1 MRWSH
6 SPCSRKAC
14 EAFQDQL
21 GVSPILAELIS
32 RLDLPDAAAAK
43 RFLNPRLADLGDPF
57 TITHLRQAAERLGRS
72 IDRGEVITVFG
83 DYDVDGVTS
92 TALLVGILRCFDLD
106 PRFVVPLRMQ
116 EGYGLS
122 REAIDRA
129 IDLEHP
135 NLFVALDCGTN
146 SIEEVAYLRDSGIDV
161 LIVDH
166 HRSKETVPSEC
177 TLINPH
183 VFDEDK
189 VVVRNLCT
197 VGLVFK
203 LVHGLLKLRR
213 DQGDPRAFE
222 IQLREYLD
230 LVAMGTVA
238 DMVPLMDENRVLA
251 RHGLRA
257 LKRTRR
263 PGLRSLMKVSGMKN
277 GVDVRPVDVSF
288 RLAPRINASGRLADA
303 SLSVE
308 LILNRDPEF
317 CLETAFQ
324 LDSFNRERQD
334 IERQITEEALAQVED
349 RFSQA
354 SGMVVYGSD
363 WHPGVVGIV
372 ASRLMRRFH
381 RPCLVLGREGTMA
394 KGSGRSVNGINL
406 IEVLGSCRD
415 LLDSWGGHPMA
426 VGISLEVD
434 RVSEFQSKFDAAVKG
449 AGKGRELEP
458 ILKVASWLELENVT
472 EELLDELDRLHP
484 FGQANPEPVFA
495 TRGVVLQTRPEV
507 FKGQHFR
514 FSVSDQDRRRL
525 NGVAWKMADRLP
537 PVGKPIDIAYQLSW
551 NHYNGR
557 QTMQMELA
565 AWRPSEGTSAG
576 G

>member
-1 MRWSH
+1 MS
-6 SPCSRKAC
+6 S
-14 EAFQDQL
+14 
-21 GVSPILAELIS
+21 ILAELIGH
-32 RLDLPDAAAAK
+32 LDLPDTAAAK

-57 TITHLRQAAERLGRS
+57 TVTHLRPAAERLCHS
-72 IDRGEVITVFG
+72 IDNAEVVTVFG

-92 TALLVGILRCFDLD
+92 TALLVGILRCFGLD
-106 PRFVVPLRMQ
+106 PHFVVPLRME

-135 NLFVALDCGTN
+135 DLFVALDCGTN
-146 SIEEVAYLRDSGIDV
+146 SVEEVAYLRGKGIDV

-166 HRSKETVPSEC
+166 HRSKEGIPSEC

-189 VVVRNLCT
+189 TIIKNLCT

-213 DQGDPRAFE
+213 DQADPRAFE

-238 DMVPLMDENRVLA
+238 DMVPLVDENRVLA

-257 LKRTRR
+257 LKRTQR

-317 CLETAFQ
+317 CLETAFR
-324 LDSFNRERQD
+324 LDGFNRKRQD
-334 IERQITEEALAQVED
+334 IERQITEEAFTQVEE
-349 RFSQA
+349 RFQDA
-354 SGMVVYGSD
+354 GGMVVYGSE

-372 ASRLMRRFH
+372 ASRLMRHFH

-426 VGISLEVD
+426 VGVSLEVD
-434 RVSEFQSKFDAAVKG
+434 RVPEFQSRFDAAVKK
-449 AGKGRELEP
+449 AGEGREVEP
-458 ILKVASWLELENVT
+458 ILEVASWLDLEGVT

-495 TRGVVLQTRPEV
+495 TRGVVFRTRPEV
-507 FKGQHFR
+507 FKRQHFR
-514 FSVSDQDRRRL
+514 FSISDRNRRRL
-525 NGVAWKMADRLP
+525 SGVAWKMSDRLP
-537 PVGKPIDIAYQLSW
+537 PVGEPVDIAYRLNW

-557 QTMQMELA
+557 QTMQMELT
-565 AWRPSEGTSAG
+565 AWRPSEEESEA
-576 G
+576 

>member
-6 SPCSRKAC
+6 TPCSREAR

-21 GVSPILAELIS
+21 GVSSILAELIGH
-32 RLDLPDAAAAK
+32 LDLPDADAAK

-57 TITHLRQAAERLGRS
+57 TITHLRQAAERLCHS
-72 IDRGEVITVFG
+72 IDNAEVVTVFG

-92 TALLVGILRCFDLD
+92 TAFLVGILRCFGLD
-106 PRFVVPLRMQ
+106 PHFVVPLRME

-122 REAIDRA
+122 REAVDRA
-129 IDLEHP
+129 INLEHP
-135 NLFVALDCGTN
+135 DLFVALDCGTN
-146 SIEEVAYLRDSGIDV
+146 STGEVAYLREKGIDV

-166 HRSKETVPSEC
+166 HRSKEAIPSEC

-189 VVVRNLCT
+189 AIIRNLCT

-213 DQGDPRAFE
+213 DQADPRAFE

-238 DMVPLMDENRVLA
+238 DMVPLVDENRVLA

-277 GVDVRPVDVSF
+277 GVEVRPGDVSF

-317 CLETAFQ
+317 CLETAFR

-334 IERQITEEALAQVED
+334 IERQITEEAFKQVEE
-349 RFSQA
+349 RFQDA
-354 SGMVVYGSD
+354 GGMVVYGSE

-372 ASRLMRRFH
+372 ASRLMRHFH
-381 RPCLVLGREGTMA
+381 RPCLVLGREGKMA

-406 IEVLGSCRD
+406 IEVLGCCRD

-426 VGISLEVD
+426 VGVSLEVD
-434 RVSEFQSKFDAAVKG
+434 RVPEFQSRFDAAVKE
-449 AGKGRELEP
+449 AGEGREVEP
-458 ILKVASWLELENVT
+458 ILEVASWLDLEAVT

-495 TRGVVLQTRPEV
+495 TRGVVFRTRPEV
-507 FKGQHFR
+507 FKRQHFR
-514 FSVSDQDRRRL
+514 FSISDQNRRRL
-525 NGVAWKMADRLP
+525 SGVAWKMADRLP
-537 PVGKPIDIAYQLSW
+537 PVGEPVDIAYQLSW

-557 QTMQMELA
+557 QTMQMELT
-565 AWRPSEGTSAG
+565 AWRPSEGR
-576 G
+576 

>member
-1 MRWSH
+1 MRWSC
-6 SPCSRKAC
+6 SPCCPEAR
-14 EAFQDQL
+14 EAFREEL
-21 GVSPILAELIS
+21 GVSPILAELIGH
-32 RLDLPDAAAAK
+32 LGLPDTSAAK
-43 RFLNPRLADLGDPF
+43 RFLEPRLADLGDPF
-57 TITHLRQAAERLGRS
+57 LITHLREATERLCRA
-72 IDRGEVITVFG
+72 IDSSEVVTVFG

-92 TALLVGILRCFDLD
+92 TALLVGILRSFGLD
-106 PRFVVPLRMQ
+106 PHFVVPLRME

-129 IDLEHP
+129 LELAHP
-135 NLFVALDCGTN
+135 DLFVVLDCGTN
-146 SIEEVAYLRDSGIDV
+146 SIDEVAYLRSKGIDV

-166 HRSKETVPSEC
+166 HRSKEALPPGC

-189 VVVRNLCT
+189 SIIRSLCT

-213 DQGDPRAFE
+213 QEADPRAFE

-238 DMVPLMDENRVLA
+238 DMVPLVGENRVLA
-251 RHGLRA
+251 RHGLRT
-257 LKRTRR
+257 LRRTRR

-277 GVDVRPVDVSF
+277 GVEVRPVDVSF

-324 LDSFNRERQD
+324 LDGFNRERQD
-334 IERQITEEALAQVED
+334 IERRITEEAFTQVEGWSGD
-349 RFSQA
+349 IR
-354 SGMVVYGSD
+354 GMVVFGRE

-372 ASRLMRRFH
+372 ASRLMRHFR
-381 RPCLVLGREGTMA
+381 RPCLVLGREGTIA

-406 IEVLGSCRD
+406 IEVLGCCRD
-415 LLDSWGGHPMA
+415 LLQSWGGHPMA
-426 VGISLEVD
+426 VGVSLEVD
-434 RVSEFQSKFDAAVKG
+434 RVAEFQSRFDAAVRE
-449 AGKGRELEP
+449 AGVGREVEP
-458 ILKVASWLELENVT
+458 ILEVASWLELEAIN
-472 EELLDELDRLHP
+472 EDLLDDLDRLHP

-495 TRGVVLQTRPEV
+495 TRGVVFRMRPEV

-514 FSVSDQDRRRL
+514 FSISDRNHRYIS
-525 NGVAWKMADRLP
+525 GVAWKMADRLP
-537 PVGKPIDIAYQLSW
+537 PVGQPVDIAYQLNW

-557 QTMQMELA
+557 KTLQMELE
-565 AWRPSEGTSAG
+565 AWRPTSE
-576 G
+576 

>member
-6 SPCSRKAC
+6 SPCSREAC

-21 GVSPILAELIS
+21 GLSPILAELIGH
-32 RLDLPDAAAAK
+32 LDLPDAAAAR

-57 TITHLRQAAERLGRS
+57 AITHLRKAAKRLCQA
-72 IDRGEVITVFG
+72 IDNKEVITVFG

-92 TALLVGILRCFDLD
+92 TALLVGILRCFGLD
-106 PRFVVPLRMQ
+106 PSFVVPLRME

-135 NLFVALDCGTN
+135 ALFVALDCGTN
-146 SIEEVAYLRDSGIDV
+146 SIGEVAYLRSKGIDV

-166 HRSKETVPSEC
+166 HRSKEAVPAEC

-183 VFDEDK
+183 LFDEDK
-189 VVVRNLCT
+189 AIVRNLCT

-213 DQGDPRAFE
+213 DKADPRAFE
-222 IQLREYLD
+222 IQLRDYLD

-238 DMVPLMDENRVLA
+238 DMVPLVGENRVLA

-277 GVDVRPVDVSF
+277 GADVRPVDVSF

-303 SLSVE
+303 ALSVE
-308 LILNRDPEF
+308 LILNQDPEF

-334 IERQITEEALAQVED
+334 IERQITEEAFTQVED
-349 RFSQA
+349 RFRDA
-354 SGMVVYGSD
+354 SGMVVFGSE

-372 ASRLMRRFH
+372 ASRLMRHFH
-381 RPCLVLGREGTMA
+381 RPCLVLGREGPMA

-406 IEVLGSCRD
+406 IEVLGCCRD

-426 VGISLEVD
+426 VGVSLEVD
-434 RVSEFQSKFDAAVKG
+434 RVEEFQARFDAAVHQ
-449 AGKGRELEP
+449 AGEGREVEP
-458 ILKVASWLELENVT
+458 ILEVSSWLDLESVT
-472 EELLDELDRLHP
+472 EDLLDDLDRLHP

-495 TRGVVLQTRPEV
+495 TRGVVFRTRPEV
-507 FKGQHFR
+507 FKRQHFR
-514 FSVSDQDRRRL
+514 FSISDQNRRRL

-537 PVGKPIDIAYQLSW
+537 PVGEPVDIAYQVSW

-565 AWRPSEGTSAG
+565 AWRPSKG
-576 G
+576 